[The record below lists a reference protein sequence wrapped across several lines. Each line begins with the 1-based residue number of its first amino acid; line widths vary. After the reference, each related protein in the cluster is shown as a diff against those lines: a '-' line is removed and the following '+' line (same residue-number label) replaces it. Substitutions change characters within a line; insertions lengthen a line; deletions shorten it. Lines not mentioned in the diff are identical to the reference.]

1 MQRAI
6 EAALAAPRPTPA
18 IAMVTVCVN
27 VVAEYPV
34 EVTTAPALH
43 MVAVLAR
50 RTPLIS
56 KKDDDKGNVPPV
68 AVPLAARPR
77 SKLSRNVVPSALIV

>member
-1 MQRAI
+1 MQRAV

-34 EVTTAPALH
+34 EVTT
-43 MVAVLAR
+43 AVLAR